1 VEIGFNDDVSYRGLT
16 FHIQTEDHG
25 HGDER
30 VSTQIFLQGRILDS
44 KTVSYAHL
52 LVGIADD
59 EERRAKIRKVMV
71 AAHRNLHR
79 RLISGDYDVLA
90 GLDPHEEIGKKTV
103 ELSAIDDFQPSQA
116 RVPESAIQ
124 VLEEDGKVTFTFD
137 HGEAVDLKAL
147 GRELNKINVM
157 PPEHGGAASPFADLG
172 FDEEDEEDEVPEPPT
187 RAPRARR
194 TRRAEDEEGLLP
206 LFSPTGHRAFQG
218 LLEPESRFDTVAM
231 VREFLQRLERAP

>member
-30 VSTQIFLQGRILDS
+30 VSTQLFLQGRILDS

-79 RLISGDYDVLA
+79 RLISGDYDTLA
-90 GLDPHEEIGKKTV
+90 GLAPQEEIGKKTV
-103 ELSAIDDFQPSQA
+103 ELSTIDDFQPSQA

-157 PPEHGGAASPFADLG
+157 PPEHGDAASPFADLG
-172 FDEEDEEDEVPEPPT
+172 FDDEEEEEPPPA

-194 TRRAEDEEGLLP
+194 PRRPEPDEDLLP
-206 LFSPTGHRAFQG
+206 LFPPTGHRAFQG